1 MCINS
6 KTREN
11 LTNDSKMKKEDK
23 KFRYCMTVKRKC
35 RGRISARRKQEE
47 SERGKVKKQV
57 KMVQRRVGREMCYNV
72 LKNKKEERKGS
83 DRKEKKTKCGKRI
96 EKGRGRRI

>member
-1 MCINS
+1 MGEYPQGKN
-6 KTREN
+6 
-11 LTNDSKMKKEDK
+11 KKK
-23 KFRYCMTVKRKC
+23 VK
-35 RGRISARRKQEE
+35 GV
-47 SERGKVKKQV
+47 KVKKQV